1 MIPIEDI
8 LKNLKKLQS
17 KLLHK
22 SLESMDDDLY
32 AIAVSLRSSIKLL
45 EDYYNAALKTQ
56 RWK

>member
-32 AIAVSLRSSIKLL
+32 AIAVSLRSSTKLL